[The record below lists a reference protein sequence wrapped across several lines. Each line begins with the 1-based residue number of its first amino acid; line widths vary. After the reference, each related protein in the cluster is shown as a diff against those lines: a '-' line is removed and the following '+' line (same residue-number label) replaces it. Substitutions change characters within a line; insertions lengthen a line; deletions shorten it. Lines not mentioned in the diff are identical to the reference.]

1 MFDIIWI
8 KRHWKIYLQDFIP
21 CVILQISMNQNQ
33 SSSVRGNKR
42 QRIKCFLTTTKML
55 ICHTKLV
62 VVPRKG
68 MVYYIS
74 KWHALREH
82 CTFCSMTNYCKS
94 FFLNINHSLCHQFRY
109 FQYSKDEWIQL
120 RYNIFIHFNICF

>member
-1 MFDIIWI
+1 MFNIIWI

-42 QRIKCFLTTTKML
+42 QQIKCFLTPTKML
-55 ICHTKLV
+55 ICHTKSV
-62 VVPRKG
+62 VVPCKG

-74 KWHALREH
+74 KWHAVG
-82 CTFCSMTNYCKS
+82 CSILDSAISTQVTQKANAYTR
-94 FFLNINHSLCHQFRY
+94 I
-109 FQYSKDEWIQL
+109 I
-120 RYNIFIHFNICF
+120 IFISPRCYTFKSSH